1 MEKETII
8 DLLKNMDVS
17 VARMIEDVA
26 EKQFQE
32 DPKNDREVKERH
44 DIVVKSVTDKYRGLV
59 KDEGLSK
66 NQLEAIIVTI
76 VSNLFLNRM
85 ERIVKESAKRAILDE
100 GRESAAS
107 EKQ

>member
-1 MEKETII
+1 MERETII

-26 EKQFQE
+26 EEQFKE
-32 DPKNDREVKERH
+32 DPKNDKEVKERH
-44 DIVVKSVTDKYRGLV
+44 DIVVRSVTGKYRELV

-85 ERIVKESAKRAILDE
+85 ERIIKESAKKAILDE
-100 GRESAAS
+100 DREDAAS